1 MNLLNTYKKPSFAEK
16 ITEIFRQNLYIA
28 ALWSSPVLYFD
39 IDTIKK
45 TVEKDK
51 ENKDEKLKLEN
62 ENGEDVDVR
71 NKEFNL
77 LGVAKHICGC
87 AFDLSLACLF
97 NYHDL
102 NKVKGICMATCC
114 HHISRVEYLNNL
126 DFYLNYLKLPRGLD
140 PR

>member
-51 ENKDEKLKLEN
+51 ENNAHMKSLEIVIKAKNMHRASESYIKSLKINCL
-62 ENGEDVDVR
+62 R
-71 NKEFNL
+71 KEL
-77 LGVAKHICGC
+77 LLNPKINDG
-87 AFDLSLACLF
+87 
-97 NYHDL
+97 L
-102 NKVKGICMATCC
+102 NKKPENVGIAATTNRTL
-114 HHISRVEYLNNL
+114 S
-126 DFYLNYLKLPRGLD
+126 DFM
-140 PR
+140 